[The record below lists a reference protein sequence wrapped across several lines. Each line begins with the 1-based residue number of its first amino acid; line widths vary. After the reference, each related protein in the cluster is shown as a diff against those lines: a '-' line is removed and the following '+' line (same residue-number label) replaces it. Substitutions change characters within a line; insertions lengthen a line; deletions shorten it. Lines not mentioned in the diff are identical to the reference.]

1 MTLMTPL
8 SASGTPSAVPCVI
21 SVEEVFWDSAAGLG
35 DAVPVAVAEYL
46 LHRGRPHR
54 LPQPRLTREGGGTQT
69 DDAAVAS
76 KMQNHFYLAGGA
88 RVGIGVHMISGREQ
102 PHTFC

>member
-54 LPQPRLTREGGGTQT
+54 LPQPRLTREGGTQI